1 VAYQKTQKRAPPPLN
16 QVRLRA
22 LALHYAGRY
31 ATTRAKLKVYLN
43 RKIRE
48 RGWDDDTSAD
58 IEALI
63 TEFADLGYV
72 NDAGFAEARS
82 RSFVRRGFGTRR
94 LAQDLN
100 AAGINETDSADAMT
114 EAQNGAW
121 ISAENFARRKR
132 IGPFA
137 SEIASPE
144 LKQKQLQAFLRAGH
158 GWELARRFVQAE
170 PGDVIEEGE

>member
-1 VAYQKTQKRAPPPLN
+1 VAYQKTQKRTPPPLD
-16 QVRLRA
+16 QARLRA

-31 ATTRAKLKVYLN
+31 ATTRAKLATYLN

-48 RGWDDDTSAD
+48 RGWDDDTSVD
-58 IEALI
+58 LETLI
-63 TEFADLGYV
+63 AEFADLGYV

-137 SEIASPE
+137 TQMASPE
-144 LKQKQLQAFLRAGH
+144 VKQKQLQAFLRAGH

-170 PGDVIEEGE
+170 PGESVEEGE

>member
-1 VAYQKTQKRAPPPLN
+1 VAYQNTQKRTPPPLD
-16 QVRLRA
+16 QARLRA

-31 ATTRAKLKVYLN
+31 ATTRAKLATYLN

-58 IEALI
+58 LETLI
-63 TEFADLGYV
+63 AEFADLGYV

-82 RSFVRRGFGTRR
+82 RSFVRRGFGMRR

-100 AAGINETDSADAMT
+100 AAGITEHDSADAMT

-137 SEIASPE
+137 TQMASPE
-144 LKQKQLQAFLRAGH
+144 VKQKQLQAFLRAGH
-158 GWELARRFVQAE
+158 GWELARRFIQAE
-170 PGDVIEEGE
+170 PGDVIEESE